1 MVDIHCHIVPD
12 VDDGAW
18 DLDAAVEMA
27 RMAADCGIRRVIATP
42 HFTGVSE
49 SLEGLNRMIRQFRR
63 LQSALKREVPGLEL
77 IPGAEILCV
86 PQTLELARRGQLPTL
101 GDSRYVL
108 TEFYVD
114 APWELMDST
123 LSQLRRC
130 GYWPVV
136 AHPERYDAVQR
147 DVSRAQ
153 SWFRR
158 GYVIQVNK
166 GSVLGAF
173 GHRAEET
180 AIRLLSRGCVHVIA
194 TDAHSPEVRT
204 TDLSRVRLWL
214 KDHFGREYTQILL
227 EDNPERISRGMPMR
241 SIDSG
246 E

>member
-1 MVDIHCHIVPD
+1 MVDVHCHIVPE

-27 RMAADCGIRRVIATP
+27 RIAYDCGVSRVIATP
-42 HFTGVSE
+42 HFNGVPE
-49 SLEGLNRMIRQFRR
+49 ALERLNRMMHQFRR
-63 LQSALKREVPGLEL
+63 LRSALKQAVPDLEL

-86 PQTLELARRGQLPTL
+86 PETVELARQGKLPTL

-108 TEFYVD
+108 TEFYFD
-114 APWELMDST
+114 APWEFMDT
-123 LSQLRRC
+123 MLSQLRRC

-147 DVSRAQ
+147 DVSRAR

-173 GHRAEET
+173 GRRAEET
-180 AIRLLSRGCVHVIA
+180 AIRLLSQGCVHVIA
-194 TDAHSPEVRT
+194 SDAHSPEVRT
-204 TDLSRVRLWL
+204 TDLTRVRRWVRE
-214 KDHFGREYTQILL
+214 HFGQEYMEILM
-227 EDNPERISRGMPMR
+227 EDNPGRISRGMPMR
-241 SIDSG
+241 SV
-246 E
+246 EAER